1 MVRADSVEAEI
12 THKLSERTNLFGMQ
26 GNRFVSRDAASYRA
40 RQVSVHQRPGS
51 PAEALQWAQRGAAC
65 DLALLDFH
73 MPDMNG
79 LQLAQAL
86 HGLRGASVK
95 QVLLTSGFPL
105 SDADARQAGLLAQ
118 LSKPVKH
125 AALFKTILRLFDQRS
140 ATPDVP
146 GTLSAPMPVPPS
158 APALQNPLRILIVED
173 NAVNVML
180 LIALLELM
188 GYRADVAVNGAEAVA
203 ALRRQVY
210 DVILMD
216 VQMPVMDG
224 IEATVQIRGEWK
236 LGRRPRIIAL
246 TAGVTP
252 EEVQACGSAGMDD
265 FLTRLRLRPTS
276 DMGAVATLAAVV
288 VEL

>member
-1 MVRADSVEAEI
+1 
-12 THKLSERTNLFGMQ
+12 
-26 GNRFVSRDAASYRA
+26 
-40 RQVSVHQRPGS
+40 
-51 PAEALQWAQRGAAC
+51 
-65 DLALLDFH
+65 
-73 MPDMNG
+73 
-79 LQLAQAL
+79 
-86 HGLRGASVK
+86 
-95 QVLLTSGFPL
+95 
-105 SDADARQAGLLAQ
+105 
-118 LSKPVKH
+118 
-125 AALFKTILRLFDQRS
+125 
-140 ATPDVP
+140 
-146 GTLSAPMPVPPS
+146 
-158 APALQNPLRILIVED
+158 
-173 NAVNVML
+173 
-180 LIALLELM
+180 
-188 GYRADVAVNGAEAVA
+188 
-203 ALRRQVY
+203 LRRQVY